1 MTEAWTLR
9 PLQPPQGFWLPGAMG
24 VTRRLATQIDCR
36 CLAWLGAVTKEAWD
50 TLRERGQA
58 CKDAGEV
65 PAGQAPRKAAA
76 EREAGAQRGCPPRTS
91 VRKGLERLRGPQSL
105 WPGGEEPLSGC
116 GARRASGRGGRSP
129 ASLLPHP
136 MGTAEGKPYC
146 PLKVGGSV
154 RGPEKRGGEGASLCH
169 V

>member
-9 PLQPPQGFWLPGAMG
+9 LLQPPQGSWLPGAMG
-24 VTRRLATQIDCR
+24 VTRRLATQIDSR
-36 CLAWLGAVTKEAWD
+36 CLAWLGAATKEAWD

-76 EREAGAQRGCPPRTS
+76 VGEAEAQRGGPPSAS
-91 VRKGLERLRGPQSL
+91 VRKGLERLRGPAEPL
-105 WPGGEEPLSGC
+105 ARGEEPGQ
-116 GARRASGRGGRSP
+116 P
-129 ASLLPHP
+129 QLPHP
-136 MGTAEGKPYC
+136 VGTAEGKPYC

-154 RGPEKRGGEGASLCH
+154 RGPEKRGGRGSVSHVWAGAGFRGSLGN
-169 V
+169 